1 MERRQYLAAA
11 GTVAFGTGLAGCLGG
26 SGDSMGTLATRV
38 TDQPGDI
45 SDFESCVVTITEI
58 RVKPAGDGGTADNEE
73 TETGTTADETGT
85 DDDGD
90 ESEEGEERIAVDDVE
105 ADLVQLQDGETQL
118 ISEAELETGEYEHLK
133 LAVSNVDAELSDG
146 GDAEVDT
153 PGNAPL
159 KFNESFEVRADTR
172 TVFTADFTP
181 VKRGQ
186 QNSYILKPVADGLEV
201 EYESRT
207 EAGTATATSTE

>member
-11 GTVAFGTGLAGCLGG
+11 GTVALGPGLAGCLGG
-26 SGDSMGTLATRV
+26 NGSSDSTGTLATQV

-58 RVKPAGDGGTADNEE
+58 RVKPTGDDEE
-73 TETGTTADETGT
+73 TETGTPADETGT
-85 DDDGD
+85 DGENGDD
-90 ESEEGEERIAVDDVE
+90 ESEERITVDDAE

-118 ISEAELETGEYEHLK
+118 VSETELETGEYEHLK
-133 LAVSNVDAELSDG
+133 LAVSNVDAERSGG

-159 KFNESFEVRADTR
+159 KFDESFEVRADTR

-186 QNSYILKPVADGLEV
+186 SGSYILKPVADGVEV
-201 EYESRT
+201 EYESGT

>member
-11 GTVAFGTGLAGCLGG
+11 GTVALGTGLAGCLGG
-26 SGDSMGTLATRV
+26 NGSGDSTGTLATQV

-45 SDFESCVVTITEI
+45 GDFDSCVITITEI
-58 RVKPAGDGGTADNEE
+58 RVKPAGNDEGT
-73 TETGTTADETGT
+73 TTGTTADETGT
-85 DDDGD
+85 DEEDGD
-90 ESEEGEERIAVDDVE
+90 DEDGEGEERIDVDDAE

-118 ISEAELETGEYEHLK
+118 VSEAELETGEYEHLK
-133 LAVSNVDAELSDG
+133 LAVSNVDAERSDG

-172 TVFTADFTP
+172 TTFTADFTP

-186 QNSYILKPVADGLEV
+186 QDSYILKPVADGVEV
-201 EYESRT
+201 EYESGT